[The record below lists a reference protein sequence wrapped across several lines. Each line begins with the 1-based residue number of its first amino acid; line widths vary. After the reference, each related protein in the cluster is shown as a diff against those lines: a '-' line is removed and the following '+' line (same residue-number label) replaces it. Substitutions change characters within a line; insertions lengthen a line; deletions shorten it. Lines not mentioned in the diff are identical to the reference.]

1 MKALDELVIVPDS
14 DVLDVLG
21 DLAAII
27 DQSNEYRRVVSEHE
41 ALHGLLA
48 QLRGEHR

>member
-1 MKALDELVIVPDS
+1 LSPIK
-14 DVLDVLG
+14 DVLGVLG

-27 DQSNEYRRVVSEHE
+27 DQGNEYSRVVTEHE

-48 QLRGEHR
+48 QLSGERR